1 MFDSLNVLRRRLAR
15 VFAACLAA
23 VLIPLLA
30 VPPAQGYSVLSH
42 EESVDLAWKSNI
54 EPLLRERYPD
64 ATPEQIR
71 VAHSYAYGGAIIQ
84 DLGYYPFG
92 DHQLSDLLHYVRTGA
107 FIDNLL
113 AESHNLNEYAFALGA
128 LAHYRGDTNGHPAV
142 GIATARE
149 YPRLQSRFGH
159 FVSYYDSPK
168 AHIRTEFGFDVVQ
181 VAQGHYMQDNYANFI
196 GFNVSMPVLQRAFQ
210 DTYGIPLDSVL
221 KHQDLAVSTFRYS
234 VSSAIPEMTRVAVV
248 HYQKQIAERVPD
260 FDRRKFVYKVKRASF
275 EQEFGKQYHRPGPGV
290 YVINFLIRIMPKVG
304 PLSVFRLHLPGP
316 EDETLYLNSMQTTV
330 TKYDG
335 DLGRLHAEHG
345 GVQKLGLPDLDYD
358 TGKPAHLGEY
368 PLADRSY
375 RRLLLSVTRP
385 RATAVSAPVRESL
398 IAYYAP
404 LAMPHRRRVAHLL
417 HMHGDRR
424 LREIQRRLTILKN
437 QVPAIENASRVRA
450 AAKPAVATGL

>member
-1 MFDSLNVLRRRLAR
+1 MARLGA
-15 VFAACLAA
+15 VCLAA

-30 VPPAQGYSVLSH
+30 IQPARGYSVLSH
-42 EESVDLAWKSNI
+42 EETVDLAWKPHI

-128 LAHYRGDTNGHPAV
+128 LAHYRGDTTGHPAV
-142 GIATARE
+142 GLATARE
-149 YPRLQSRFGH
+149 YPRLHAQFGP

-168 AHIRTEFGFDVVQ
+168 AHIRTEYGFDVVQ
-181 VAQGHYMQDNYANFI
+181 VAQGHYLQVDYANFI
-196 GFNVSMPVLQRAFQ
+196 GFNVSLPVLKRAFQ

-234 VSSAIPEMTRVAVV
+234 VSTAIPEMTRVAVV
-248 HYQKQIAERVPD
+248 HYQKQIKERVPK
-260 FDRRKFVYKVKRASF
+260 FDRRTFVYKVKRTAY
-275 EQEFGKQYHRPGPGV
+275 EQEYGKQHRKPGPGV
-290 YVINFLIRIMPKVG
+290 YVINFLIRIMPKIG
-304 PLSVFRLHLPGP
+304 PLSVFRLHLPSAQ
-316 EDETLYLNSMQTTV
+316 DQTLYLNSMQTTAHRF
-330 TKYDG
+330 DG
-335 DLGRLHAEHG
+335 DLDRLRAERG
-345 GVQKLGLPDLDYD
+345 PVQKLGLPDLDYD
-358 TGKPAHLGEY
+358 TGKPTHLGEY

-375 RRLLLSVTRP
+375 RRLLVAVTQP
-385 RATAVSAPVRESL
+385 KAAAVTEPVRESL

-404 LAMPHRRRVAHLL
+404 LQVPHHHRLTRLL
-417 HMHGDRR
+417 HVRGDRR
-424 LREIQRRLTILKN
+424 LRDVERRVALLKGET
-437 QVPAIENASRVRA
+437 PAVLSASNV
-450 AAKPAVATGL
+450 AAKASPPGQ